1 MQLNNKTIWL
11 DALTKIELS
20 ISKSNYKTWFK
31 ETFLQEINSVGV
43 ALIAVPNQFTKNWMN
58 EKFNQLI
65 TKNLIEV
72 EPSIKKV
79 EYVVKKFSDS
89 GLKNVNY
96 KKSKSVSRN
105 QEHTPRENL
114 SFKTEQTNLSTNLN
128 KKYTFD
134 NFVIGSFN
142 EVAYAAA
149 QAVVK
154 RLDEVVY
161 NPFVVYGNTGY
172 GKTHL
177 IQAVGNY
184 IRKNYPEKKVF
195 YTTSEKF
202 QIDVIE
208 FIGMKSGKNL
218 SFKKKYRKYDVLI
231 LDDIQ
236 FFTKKERTQEEI
248 FHVFNYLY
256 DNNKQIILSS
266 DRHPNQ
272 IPDLEDRLRSRFNA
286 GMTVDI
292 QKPDFE
298 SRVEILKKKSRNNGY
313 NINEKTLEYI
323 ASTITGNI
331 RELEGILNNIFIQTE
346 LKGAQIPL
354 EDIKKII
361 KSTFKKKQPLN
372 DVKLVSLVANYY
384 NINDDQLYKKS
395 RKKEFVKPRQVAMY
409 LLREDFGYS
418 YPTIGEKIGGR
429 DHTTVM
435 HSYSKIEKEL
445 KDSVNLQNTIENLR
459 NMY

>member
-11 DALTKIELS
+11 DTLTKIKLS

-79 EYVVKKFSDS
+79 EYIVKKNSDS
-89 GLKNVNY
+89 ELKSVNY
-96 KKSKSVSRN
+96 KKSKSISRN
-105 QEHTPRENL
+105 QESTPRKNL
-114 SFKTEQTNLSTNLN
+114 SLRTEQTNLSTNLN

-149 QAVVK
+149 QAVVR

-177 IQAVGNY
+177 IQAIGNY

-298 SRVEILKKKSRNNGY
+298 SRVEILKKKLKNNSY

-331 RELEGILNNIFIQTE
+331 RELEGVLNNIFIQTE

-384 NINDDQLYKKS
+384 NINDDQIYKKS
-395 RKKEFVKPRQVAMY
+395 RKKEFVKPRQVVMY

-445 KDSVNLQNTIENLR
+445 KDDVNLQNTIENLR